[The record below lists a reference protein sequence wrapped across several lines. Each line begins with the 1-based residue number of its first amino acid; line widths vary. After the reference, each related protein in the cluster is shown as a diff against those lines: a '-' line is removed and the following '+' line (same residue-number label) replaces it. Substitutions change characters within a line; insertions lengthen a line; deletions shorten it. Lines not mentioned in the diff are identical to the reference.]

1 VKRYRLEYTIPA
13 ALAVAVTLMLIWK
26 VPRLSEEYY
35 MKLLDNQMAKPLDYV
50 YFDDL
55 NGDGISEKFSIYY
68 NMAGNLAVSISDLRT
83 GGTINQFNL
92 PGELPELG
100 ATLDLHDIDANG
112 IKDIFIC
119 TEKNDSLFLS
129 IIDDLYGHPTFT
141 RLYFLDRIRQNNEN
155 GDYLFTPGGISDLTG
170 DGSPEYI
177 FAINGGHSLQPRRVY
192 AIDYKENRVIR
203 SPVSGAAIVSLDLF
217 DLNGN
222 GKDEILLNTVAPE
235 NFKYPFPYRDSV
247 SWLMVLDDSLQF
259 YRPPIPMHPAASSL
273 SLEPFIY
280 EGKRY
285 LMAFHRFRGKNGD
298 FSSTLTVF
306 DDQVQ
311 QVNKKYFKGIRKGNL
326 QLWRIPGRSGLKDI
340 KVFKDNR
347 IYTLDFDLEYA
358 DSIVNEIP
366 FGYGNECMLDIDGD
380 GEKEYI
386 FLDYERLCVFRADLR
401 QSSEIDVRWNERAP
415 RILTSEI
422 RQGDHYPVLFIQI
435 GTEQYSVWYGKN
447 GWFRFRVLVYPA
459 LFIILFGFFFS
470 LGLIQARII
479 SRKYEREQFISRLQ
493 LQAIRNQ
500 LDPHFTYNALNA
512 VGSLIYKGEKEL
524 AYRYL
529 KGLTDLLRMVSAD
542 ASTVTWKLSDEL
554 EFVEK
559 YLEIEKLRFKE
570 KFKFRIEIREKTMK
584 EYQVPRMSILTFVE
598 NAMKHGLR
606 HKDDNWLLDITVASL
621 ENGIKIGIRDNGI
634 GRVAAVK
641 YRDGSNGQ
649 GTEMMKQYFRQFSET
664 TGKCA
669 RFKVT
674 DLFENGLKASG
685 TLVEIKI
692 TG

>member
-1 VKRYRLEYTIPA
+1 VKRFRLEYTIPA
-13 ALAVAVTLMLIWK
+13 ALAVAVTLLLIWK

-35 MKLLDNQMAKPLDYV
+35 MKLLDNQMTSPRDYV
-50 YFDDL
+50 YYDDL
-55 NGDGISEKFSIYY
+55 NGDGISERLAIYY

-83 GGTINQFNL
+83 QGTINQFNL

-100 ATLDLHDIDANG
+100 ATLDLYDIDANG

-129 IIDDLYGHPTFT
+129 VVDDLYGHPTFT

-170 DGSPEYI
+170 DGSSEYV

-192 AIDYKENRVIR
+192 AIDYKENRVMR
-203 SPVSGAAIVSLDLF
+203 SPVSGAAVISLDLF
-217 DLNGN
+217 DLNGD
-222 GKDEILLNTVAPE
+222 GRDEILLNTVAPE
-235 NFKYPFPYRDSV
+235 NFKYPIPYRDSV
-247 SWLMVLDDSLQF
+247 SWLMVLNDSLQF
-259 YRPPIPMHPAASSL
+259 YRPPIAMPPAASWV

-285 LMAFHRFRGKNGD
+285 LMAFHRFTETNGD
-298 FSSTLTVF
+298 FSSTLAVY
-306 DDQVQ
+306 DDQLK
-311 QVNKKYFKGIRKGNL
+311 QVKQKYFKGTRKGSL
-326 QLWRIPGRSGLKDI
+326 QLWRIPGRSELKNI
-340 KVFKDNR
+340 KLFKDKQ
-347 IYTLDFDLEYA
+347 IYTLDFDLDYA
-358 DSIVNEIP
+358 DSIVNDIP
-366 FGYGNECMLDIDGD
+366 FGYGSECMLDIDGD

-386 FLDYERLCVFRADLR
+386 FLDYDRLCVFRADLR
-401 QSSEIDVRWNERAP
+401 QSSVIEVRSNERAP
-415 RILTSEI
+415 RVLTSEI
-422 RQGDHYPVLFIQI
+422 RQEDQYPVLFVQI

-447 GWFRFRVLVYPA
+447 GWFRFRALVYPA

-470 LGLIQARII
+470 LGLIQDRIV
-479 SRKYEREQFISRLQ
+479 SGRYEREQFISRLQ

-542 ASTVTWKLSDEL
+542 ASAITWSLSDEL
-554 EFVEK
+554 EFVKK

-570 KFKFRIEIREKTMK
+570 KFEFRIEIGEEAMK

-606 HKDDNWLLDITVASL
+606 HKHDNWLLDVTVAPL
-621 ENGIKIGIRDNGI
+621 KNGIKIGIRDNGI
-634 GRVAAVK
+634 GRAAAVK

-649 GTEMMKQYFRQFSET
+649 GTEMMKQYFRQFSEA
-664 TGKCA
+664 TGKIA
-669 RFKVT
+669 RFRVS
-674 DLFENGLKASG
+674 DLFESELKASG
-685 TLVEIKI
+685 TLVEITI